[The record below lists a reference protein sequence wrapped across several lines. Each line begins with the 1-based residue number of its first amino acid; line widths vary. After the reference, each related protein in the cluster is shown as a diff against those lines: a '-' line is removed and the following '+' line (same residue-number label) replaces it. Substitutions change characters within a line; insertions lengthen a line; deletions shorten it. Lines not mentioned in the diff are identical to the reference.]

1 MLLKGIHN
9 AIKVCA
15 AEFKRQPQ
23 DWGGSEQSERS
34 QGVDILKV
42 MIPKIITISLY
53 SLLTA
58 PFVSWQFNTSATP
71 LRDVHQLRSLNL
83 WFY

>member
-1 MLLKGIHN
+1 MLLKDIHN

-34 QGVDILKV
+34 QGVDILKTI
-42 MIPKIITISLY
+42 IPKIITISLY

-58 PFVSWQFNTSATP
+58 PYVTWQHNALTTP